1 MSASAQR
8 ELPTRRIG
16 CVALPHRNR
25 RDVKLAACCSDRQK
39 RCCLR
44 LDGIEPGNSS
54 PLFVRGADQRHCIGA
69 AIAVVHSNEA
79 VSKEERCIR
88 RRAGPALRTACRA
101 AFLAQL
107 IAAKLG
113 VSTRALTAAARA
125 TTHPKYPTQPP
136 QKSNGRAVTP
146 STLPCKRTR
155 ASCSSTSVNN
165 SDMQIRVS
173 FEPQSHAAS
182 RTRTPCCRHPGSI
195 LSHCCAGGSV
205 RAWRASRRIQPER
218 CALPQRAA
226 ATALRTAAQLAL
238 VRR

>member
-1 MSASAQR
+1 MSASAQH

-25 RDVKLAACCSDRQK
+25 RDVKLAARCRDRRK
-39 RCCLR
+39 RCYLR
-44 LDGIEPGNSS
+44 LDGIEPGYGS
-54 PLFVRGADQRHCIGA
+54 PLFVRGADQRHCIYA
-69 AIAVVHSNEA
+69 AVAMVHRNEA

-88 RRAGPALRTACRA
+88 RGAGPALRTAHRA
-101 AFLAQL
+101 ALLAQL

-113 VSTRALTAAARA
+113 VSTSALTAAAPA

-136 QKSNGRAVTP
+136 QKSKGRAVTP
-146 STLPCKRTR
+146 SMLPCKRTR